1 MTGEGQAF
9 NVARRFIH
17 IHLSWGKTLRLVQ
30 VGICGLGTVGSG
42 TINLLQRNA
51 ALINPRSNCE
61 IVISQVGAR
70 RDNPNCDTSS
80 LDVSRDIFDVAK
92 NPDIDIVVE
101 LIGGTTVARDLVM
114 TALENGKHVVTAN
127 KALIAE
133 HGMEIF
139 AYAESR
145 NLIVAYEAAVAG
157 GIPIIKGLREGLSGN
172 QVNWIAGI
180 INGTTNFILTE
191 MDSKG
196 REFSDVLTEAQ
207 EKGYAEADPTF
218 DVEGID
224 AAHKLVI
231 LASIAFAMPLD
242 SKQIFTDG
250 ITKLQPQDV
259 SYARELGYAVKH
271 LGIARQTE
279 QGVEIRV
286 HPTLVPKN
294 CLIAGVDDVLNAVMV
309 NADAVGT
316 TLFSGPGAGA
326 EPTASSVVADII
338 DVART
343 MASNPDSWVPALG
356 VKTDAVEPRQ
366 ILDIQ
371 DIETSF
377 YMRFSALDKP
387 GVLSTITKIMADAGI
402 SIEAIVQKEQ
412 PATEEYVDVIIL
424 TNVTYEKSLDAAV
437 ENIEQLETV
446 RGNVS
451 FIRVEH
457 LDQ

>member
-1 MTGEGQAF
+1 
-9 NVARRFIH
+9 
-17 IHLSWGKTLRLVQ
+17 
-30 VGICGLGTVGSG
+30 LGTVGSG
-42 TINLLQRNA
+42 TINLLQKNA

-61 IVISQVGAR
+61 IVISQIGAR

-80 LDVSRDIFDVAK
+80 LNVSRDIFDVVK

-114 TALENGKHVVTAN
+114 TALEHGKHVVTAN

-139 AYAESR
+139 SYAESR

-157 GIPIIKGLREGLSGN
+157 GIPIIKGLREGLAGN
-172 QVNWIAGI
+172 QINWMAGI

-231 LASIAFAMPLD
+231 MASLAFAMPLD
-242 SKQIFTDG
+242 TKQIFTDG

-286 HPTLVPKN
+286 HPTLVPKS

-326 EPTASSVVADII
+326 APTASSVVADII

-343 MASNPDSWVPALG
+343 MDSSPDSWVPALG
-356 VKTDAVEPRQ
+356 VKTDAVKPQ
-366 ILDIQ
+366 HILDIQ

-387 GVLSTITKIMADAGI
+387 GVLSNITKIMADAGI

-446 RGNVS
+446 RGSVS